1 MDMSPVNA
9 KLSLQRALCFKDFIP
24 KSEDELNELIKSN
37 FDDILD
43 FRKKTYWEMVPVQNC
58 RDYLKFPPVIHT
70 GKADYANE
78 LTYFSLSQFQPKRMV
93 SFLSTKEYQAHNFHA
108 AILKPCHLRNVI
120 LDSPPLSGQNDG
132 LEIIRFKTPYLYNQ
146 TGFNN
151 EAYKGF
157 LIYNQIERFDQDDI
171 KNMWLK
177 GANLEDMHKPNWFF
191 TNCFKL
197 WFCSCAAGQRSKGA
211 CVHIVSV
218 IMGMAA
224 TDAQRPLWNII
235 PSPSLDAETFP
246 DTHISPESVLQQ
258 RPSSS
263 NVSYETEQPLAKR
276 SRN

>member
-24 KSEDELNELIKSN
+24 KPEDELNELIKSN

-120 LDSPPLSGQNDG
+120 LNSPCNTSIDSRGG
-132 LEIIRFKTPYLYNQ
+132 L
-146 TGFNN
+146 
-151 EAYKGF
+151 
-157 LIYNQIERFDQDDI
+157 
-171 KNMWLK
+171 
-177 GANLEDMHKPNWFF
+177 
-191 TNCFKL
+191 
-197 WFCSCAAGQRSKGA
+197 
-211 CVHIVSV
+211 
-218 IMGMAA
+218 
-224 TDAQRPLWNII
+224 
-235 PSPSLDAETFP
+235 
-246 DTHISPESVLQQ
+246 
-258 RPSSS
+258 
-263 NVSYETEQPLAKR
+263 
-276 SRN
+276 